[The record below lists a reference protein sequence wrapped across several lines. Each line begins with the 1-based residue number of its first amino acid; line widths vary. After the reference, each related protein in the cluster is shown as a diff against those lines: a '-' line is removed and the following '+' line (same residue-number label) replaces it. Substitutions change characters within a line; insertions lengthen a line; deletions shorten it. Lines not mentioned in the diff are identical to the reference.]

1 MSAPKTK
8 APQSLLS
15 LMYWAITIGILLAGV
30 ILVLALSPPAN
41 ASGCDHNCNKT
52 ITVIVEKDD
61 GDDWKKYA
69 WGAVHACRSHAVW
82 VGVTEN
88 RWLTWCGEREK
99 PRPLPNPGPVPN
111 DVTPDIQP
119 NRIIFK

>member
-1 MSAPKTK
+1 MKTPKTK
-8 APQSLLS
+8 DSPSRLS
-15 LMYWAITIGILLAGV
+15 IMYLAITIGILLIGV

-41 ASGCDHNCNKT
+41 ASGCKHDCGKT
-52 ITVIVEKDD
+52 TTTVVEKDD
-61 GDDWKKYA
+61 GDDWKKYG
-69 WGAVHACRSHAVW
+69 WGAVHACRLNAVY
-82 VGVTEN
+82 VGVTER
-88 RWLTWCGEREK
+88 RWLTLCGEREK

>member
-1 MSAPKTK
+1 MIR
-8 APQSLLS
+8 LD
-15 LMYWAITIGILLAGV
+15 LMYRIITIGILLAGV

-41 ASGCDHNCNKT
+41 ASECEHKHGCKT
-52 ITVIVEKDD
+52 TTVFVEEDD

-69 WGAVHACRSHAVW
+69 WGAVHACRLHAVW
-82 VGVTEN
+82 VGVTEK

-99 PRPLPNPGPVPN
+99 PRPLLNPGPVPN
-111 DVTPDIQP
+111 DITPDIQP